1 MNYPN
6 SNLNTD
12 DRLHLETG
20 DPLKG
25 SRSRKSEGQLAREY
39 INKWIEE
46 AKKDPI
52 AWALHCMEEKERSIK
67 NAERNLY

>member
-6 SNLNTD
+6 SNLSTD
-12 DRLHLETG
+12 DRLSLETG
-20 DPLKG
+20 DPLPS
-25 SRSRKSEGQLAREY
+25 SRSSKSEGQLARED
-39 INKWIEE
+39 INRWIEQ

-52 AWALHCMEEKERSIK
+52 AWAFHCMEEKKRAIK

>member
-6 SNLNTD
+6 VNLYTD
-12 DRLHLETG
+12 DRLSLETG
-20 DPLKG
+20 DPLPRSK
-25 SRSRKSEGQLAREY
+25 SRKSEGQLARED